1 MLNLGLQNIP
11 EDAYHSDR
19 TAVSKSWLD
28 WIERSPAHLKAY
40 LDGLSRHESE
50 DMDIGKMAHCLIL
63 EEDRFLKTF
72 VAAPKVDK
80 RTKVGKAMW
89 EEFEAANQGKILVT
103 QDQYR
108 LVFNI
113 RDAVMKHSKAAALLR
128 NGEPEQTIVWKDAT
142 TGELCKARADWLRQ
156 NAIVDIK
163 TTRDARPA
171 EFAKSIANYR
181 YHVQAA
187 HYEAGFNMNRFVFI
201 AVEKD
206 PPFGVAVY
214 FADSDM
220 VRQGTEARARNMDTY
235 AECKASGLWPCYSE
249 EIKTI
254 QLPRWAA

>member
-1 MLNLGLQNIP
+1 MLNLGLQNLP
-11 EDAYHSDR
+11 EATYHADR

-40 LDGLSRHESE
+40 LDGLNRYDSE
-50 DMDIGKMAHCLIL
+50 EMDIGRMAHCLIL
-63 EEDRFLKTF
+63 EEDRFLKQF

-80 RTKVGKAMW
+80 RTTAGKEKWA
-89 EEFEAANQGKILVT
+89 EFEFNNQGKTLVT
-103 QDQYR
+103 QDQYK

-113 RDAVMKHSKAAALLR
+113 RDAVMRHSKAAALLR
-128 NGEPEQTIVWKDAT
+128 NGEPEQTIVWKDPES
-142 TGELCKARADWLRQ
+142 GELCKARADWLRQ

-163 TTRDARPA
+163 TTRDARPS

-187 HYEAGFNMNRFVFI
+187 HYEAGFNLNRFIFI

-214 FADSDM
+214 FADSEM
-220 VRQGTEARARNMDTY
+220 VKSGTEARARNLGSY
-235 AECKASGLWPCYSE
+235 AECKASGLWPCYAE
-249 EIKTI
+249 QIQTI

>member
-1 MLNLGLQNIP
+1 MLNIGLHDVP
-11 EDAYHSDR
+11 EDAYHADR

-28 WIERSPAHLKAY
+28 YIERSPAHLKAY
-40 LDGLSRHESE
+40 LDGLTHRDSE
-50 DMDIGKMAHCLIL
+50 ELDIGRLAHCLIL
-63 EEDRFLKTF
+63 EEDRFLKQF
-72 VAAPKVDK
+72 VCAPKIDK
-80 RTKVGKAMW
+80 RTTAGKQQWA
-89 EEFEAANQGKILVT
+89 EFEAANKGRMLVT
-103 QDQYR
+103 QDHYK

-128 NGEPEQTIVWKDAT
+128 NGEPEKTIVWKDAN

-163 TTRDARPA
+163 TTRDARPS
-171 EFAKSIANYR
+171 EFAKAIANYR

-187 HYEAGFNMNRFVFI
+187 HYEAGFNLNRFIFI

-214 FADSDM
+214 FADSEM
-220 VRQGTEARARNMDTY
+220 VKSGTEARARNLGQY
-235 AECKASGLWPCYSE
+235 AECKASGNWPCYSE
-249 EIKTI
+249 SITTI